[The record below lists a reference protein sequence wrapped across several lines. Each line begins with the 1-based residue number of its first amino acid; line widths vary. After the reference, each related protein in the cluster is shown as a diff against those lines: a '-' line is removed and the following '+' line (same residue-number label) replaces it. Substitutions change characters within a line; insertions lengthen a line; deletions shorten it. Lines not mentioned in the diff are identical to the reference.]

1 VKPVEPRRG
10 QGHTQEMVR
19 VLVSRDHDS
28 GLVAFSVAETGA
40 VLPEEVRVLQG
51 PVAVLVEDMLDE
63 AVERAART
71 GDELRVDLDELVNR
85 AETWA
90 RRRWRP

>member
-1 VKPVEPRRG
+1 VKPMEPCPG
-10 QGHTQEMVR
+10 HGHTQEMVR

-28 GLVAFSVAETGA
+28 GLVAFSLAETGA
-40 VLPEEVRVLQG
+40 VLPEEVRVLEG
-51 PVAVLVEDMLDE
+51 PVAALVEDMLDE

-85 AETWA
+85 AETQA
-90 RRRWRP
+90 RRRRWP

>member
-1 VKPVEPRRG
+1 MEPVLARR
-10 QGHTQEMVR
+10 HTQEMVR

-40 VLPEEVRVLQG
+40 VLPEEVRVLEG

-85 AETWA
+85 AETQA
-90 RRRWRP
+90 RRRRWP